1 MSFAYQPVQILTEKE
16 SSVLWSTLS
25 LPFPSLPF
33 LEFRV
38 PGADFCLNCIFRYSE
53 SAAMVMGQWGNGTT
67 GQSGNG
73 ATGSLSKP
81 AVHNFTKKHT
91 PYFFVK
97 CHADDLKRIS
107 FTHIFYNTTYFLEW
121 LCKPAVHDFTK
132 KHTPYFFVKCHAD
145 DLKRISFTTQHIS

>member
-1 MSFAYQPVQILTEKE
+1 
-16 SSVLWSTLS
+16 
-25 LPFPSLPF
+25 
-33 LEFRV
+33 
-38 PGADFCLNCIFRYSE
+38 
-53 SAAMVMGQWGNGTT
+53 MVMGQWGNGTT

-107 FTHIFYNTTYFLEW
+107 FTTVTYTGLLSLLISEVEVFVVVNPLSRDEQHSNTLHCSLVTKYSNQFA
-121 LCKPAVHDFTK
+121 CAINTSDFRG
-132 KHTPYFFVKCHAD
+132 
-145 DLKRISFTTQHIS
+145 L